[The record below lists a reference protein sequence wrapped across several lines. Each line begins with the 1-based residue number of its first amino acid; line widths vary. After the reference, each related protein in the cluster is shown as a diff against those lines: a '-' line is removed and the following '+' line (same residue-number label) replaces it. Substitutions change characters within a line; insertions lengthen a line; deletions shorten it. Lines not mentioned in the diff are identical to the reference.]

1 MTSPSVKTSIPET
14 KTFLC
19 SFSFLLFFLT
29 VIQLLCFYS
38 CYSLSP
44 TPIINFYGSR
54 LKDTKE
60 FIIFLH
66 SHTLLSRFL
75 FTRDQDRIFPQQYQ
89 YNIKQKTHA
98 SEEKY
103 HCRGL
108 LSDPTSNSH
117 NKYLR
122 NFIENNRAKS
132 RAKTPM
138 VIPNSPDEL
147 P

>member
-1 MTSPSVKTSIPET
+1 MWHLHRLRQASPKPKLFCVPFPSYY
-14 KTFLC
+14 F
-19 SFSFLLFFLT
+19 FLLLSNYSASIL
-29 VIQLLCFYS
+29 VI
-38 CYSLSP
+38 SL

-75 FTRDQDRIFPQQYQ
+75 FTRDQDRISPQQYQ
-89 YNIKQKTHA
+89 YNIKQKTHV

-108 LSDPTSNSH
+108 LSDPTSNSY

-122 NFIENNRAKS
+122 NFIENN

-147 P
+147 AQI

>member
-1 MTSPSVKTSIPET
+1 MFV
-14 KTFLC
+14 L
-19 SFSFLLFFLT
+19 FSKIVFFVL
-29 VIQLLCFYS
+29 QL
-38 CYSLSP
+38 
-44 TPIINFYGSR
+44 
-54 LKDTKE
+54 KKKKKKKK
-60 FIIFLH
+60 
-66 SHTLLSRFL
+66 
-75 FTRDQDRIFPQQYQ
+75 
-89 YNIKQKTHA
+89 NIKQKTHV

-122 NFIENNRAKS
+122 NFIENNRAK
-132 RAKTPM
+132 TPM

>member
-1 MTSPSVKTSIPET
+1 MTSSSVKTSIPEN
-14 KTFLC
+14 KIFLR
-19 SFSFLLFFLT
+19 SFSFSLFFLT

-60 FIIFLH
+60 FIILLH

-75 FTRDQDRIFPQQYQ
+75 FTRDQDRISPQQYQ
-89 YNIKQKTHA
+89 YNIKQKTHV

-108 LSDPTSNSH
+108 LSDPTSNSY

-122 NFIENNRAKS
+122 NFIENN